1 MPAANLGEV
10 DSWGYEL
17 SLKWNDKIGKNVTYW
32 VEGNLSYNQNEIK
45 ELYEAPQNYSWMEQ
59 KGHRIGSRLIRKFW
73 GFYEKDSDEKYFAEF
88 GEHIPDHKQTLQ
100 YGDAIYVDLNKDG
113 VIDANDQSYELG
125 HTDDPEYVIG
135 VNLGFRWKNFEVS
148 TQWTGAW
155 NVSRMLDESFR
166 QPLGDTGQKGLL
178 KYQYDHT
185 WQEGKDNSDAKYPRA
200 TMLNASNNY
209 AGSTLY
215 EVNASYLRLKNAQI
229 AYHFDF
235 PFMKKIKMNN
245 LTLALSG
252 YNLFT
257 ITDFKWGDPE
267 SRTSSRPSYP
277 LTRSFSL
284 SLKVGF

>member
-1 MPAANLGEV
+1 M
-10 DSWGYEL
+10 
-17 SLKWNDKIGKNVTYW
+17 
-32 VEGNLSYNQNEIK
+32 
-45 ELYEAPQNYSWMEQ
+45 
-59 KGHRIGSRLIRKFW
+59 
-73 GFYEKDSDEKYFAEF
+73 
-88 GEHIPDHKQTLQ
+88 
-100 YGDAIYVDLNKDG
+100 
-113 VIDANDQSYELG
+113 
-125 HTDDPEYVIG
+125 
-135 VNLGFRWKNFEVS
+135 EVS

-155 NVSRMLDESFR
+155 NVSRMLDETFR

-185 WQEGKDNSDAKYPRA
+185 WTPDNPDPNAKYPRA
-200 TMLNASNNY
+200 TMSGAKNNY

-235 PFMKKIKMNN
+235 PFMKKIKMND

>member
-1 MPAANLGEV
+1 
-10 DSWGYEL
+10 
-17 SLKWNDKIGKNVTYW
+17 
-32 VEGNLSYNQNEIK
+32 
-45 ELYEAPQNYSWMEQ
+45 
-59 KGHRIGSRLIRKFW
+59 
-73 GFYEKDSDEKYFAEF
+73 
-88 GEHIPDHKQTLQ
+88 
-100 YGDAIYVDLNKDG
+100 
-113 VIDANDQSYELG
+113 
-125 HTDDPEYVIG
+125 
-135 VNLGFRWKNFEVS
+135 
-148 TQWTGAW
+148 
-155 NVSRMLDESFR
+155 
-166 QPLGDTGQKGLL
+166 
-178 KYQYDHT
+178 
-185 WQEGKDNSDAKYPRA
+185 
-200 TMLNASNNY
+200 MLNASNNY

>member
-1 MPAANLGEV
+1 MEYSSYIKSEEYVQPLTEQV
-10 DSWGYEL
+10 YEL
-17 SLKWNDKIGKNVTYW
+17 QSEIIRKLADRSSCVIIGRCADYVLRNNPQCINVFICA
-32 VEGNLSYNQNEIK
+32 S
-45 ELYEAPQNYSWMEQ
+45 MEDRI
-59 KGHRIGSRLIRKFW
+59 HRIVERYDLSERKAADRIKKIDRERRYY
-73 GFYEKDSDEKYFAEF
+73 YES
-88 GEHIPDHKQTLQ
+88 H
-100 YGDAIYVDLNKDG
+100 
-113 VIDANDQSYELG
+113 
-125 HTDDPEYVIG
+125 
-135 VNLGFRWKNFEVS
+135 
-148 TQWTGAW
+148 
-155 NVSRMLDESFR
+155 
-166 QPLGDTGQKGLL
+166 TGQEWGSISSHQILL
-178 KYQYDHT
+178 
-185 WQEGKDNSDAKYPRA
+185 NV
-200 TMLNASNNY
+200 SNNY